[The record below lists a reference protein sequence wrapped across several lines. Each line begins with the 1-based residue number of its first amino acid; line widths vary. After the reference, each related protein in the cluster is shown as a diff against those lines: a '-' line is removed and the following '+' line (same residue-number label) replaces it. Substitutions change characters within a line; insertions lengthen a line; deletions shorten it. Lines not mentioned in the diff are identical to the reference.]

1 MLATRGGR
9 TVIPNLQ
16 LLLLLRP
23 LLLLLLLLLATYS
36 AGVRGGPVSDA
47 ESLRAFPFVNGTGCL
62 PRNTTSSRC
71 SEIPESSYGSETDA
85 ARAAPFRRVRTRPTG
100 SAGCGCTRGRF
111 QLQGR
116 STGTGAS

>member
-1 MLATRGGR
+1 VLATRGGR

-47 ESLRAFPFVNGTGCL
+47 QSFRAPYFVKAQDVAQKHNL
-62 PRNTTSSRC
+62 
-71 SEIPESSYGSETDA
+71 
-85 ARAAPFRRVRTRPTG
+85 
-100 SAGCGCTRGRF
+100 
-111 QLQGR
+111 
-116 STGTGAS
+116 